1 MEQGETISADNSD
14 IFEKLGGGVLSYQ
27 WQRNGVDIPGATGP
41 DYLLVREDVGAAIRV
56 VTTHVDASGV
66 VETFVSAET
75 DPIAPNP
82 EFADAPAPEPAGATA
97 AQFAFDD
104 RLLPEAPPA
113 PKTQLRPG
121 GRAAAP
127 AVMRAAAP
135 RGRKKFLPK
144 TFTITPEQIAALE
157 TRAREAYLAGDLK
170 RPDVSRVLRAILDD
184 ALGTASGD

>member
-75 DPIAPNP
+75 DPIAPAAAFVEAP
-82 EFADAPAPEPAGATA
+82 ALAPAPAPPPGFEA
-97 AQFAFDD
+97 ASQFAFDET
-104 RLLPEAPPA
+104 LL
-113 PKTQLRPG
+113 
-121 GRAAAP
+121 
-127 AVMRAAAP
+127 
-135 RGRKKFLPK
+135 
-144 TFTITPEQIAALE
+144 
-157 TRAREAYLAGDLK
+157 
-170 RPDVSRVLRAILDD
+170 
-184 ALGTASGD
+184 